1 MWGRRDKVSIAAAR
15 PRTLRLLVVSL
26 AVQVSLVLPGC
37 GFHLRGTQSTA
48 WPASIPEVRVTRS
61 DGSGAYDPFVIE
73 MQQALRAQAKVAI
86 VETGDVPQLVL
97 YGEREESRVLSVGSD
112 GYVSEYLLRY
122 EASFKFVGADG
133 KELVKPQTVRLLRAY
148 SFDPSN
154 VLAKER
160 EAAELRNAMR
170 RDAVQQI
177 MRRLSSSLAG

>member
-1 MWGRRDKVSIAAAR
+1 M
-15 PRTLRLLVVSL
+15 LR
-26 AVQVSLVLPGC
+26 A
-37 GFHLRGTQSTA
+37 
-48 WPASIPEVRVTRS
+48 
-61 DGSGAYDPFVIE
+61 DGSGAYDPLVIE
-73 MQQALRAQAKVAI
+73 MEQALRAQAKVTI

-97 YGEREESRVLSVGSD
+97 FGEREESRVLSVGSD

-133 KELVKPQTVRLLRAY
+133 KELVKTQTIRLMRAY
-148 SFDPSN
+148 SFDPRS

-177 MRRLSSSLAG
+177 LRRLSSSLSS